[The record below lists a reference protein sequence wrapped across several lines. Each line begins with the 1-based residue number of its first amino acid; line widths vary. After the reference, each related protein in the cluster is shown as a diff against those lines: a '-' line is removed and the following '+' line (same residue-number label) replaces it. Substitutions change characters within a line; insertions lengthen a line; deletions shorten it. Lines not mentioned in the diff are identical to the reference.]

1 MRLLAF
7 LILSFAIP
15 GFALAQSTPDAE
27 FCAGSAGT
35 VDDRIAACSRAITSG
50 KLSTQNLAIT
60 FYNRGRGWSAKGD
73 TDRAI
78 ADFSEAIRL
87 NPQHAKAFNNRGNR
101 WADKGDN
108 DRAIA
113 DYNEAIRLNPQD
125 ANTFNNRGVAQYCQG
140 LFDAAAADFAQGMR
154 LDAKDA
160 DSLIWRSLSLFR
172 SGKAEL
178 ARSELQHASQTFT
191 KGEWPEPV
199 MELLSGQI
207 NPPALL
213 KTAENPDAKKSKD
226 QMCKAHFYLGEYHL
240 LNNRPSEARTLLQN
254 AEQECPK
261 DFIEYNAAVA
271 ELKRMSH

>member
-1 MRLLAF
+1 
-7 LILSFAIP
+7 
-15 GFALAQSTPDAE
+15 
-27 FCAGSAGT
+27 
-35 VDDRIAACSRAITSG
+35 
-50 KLSTQNLAIT
+50 
-60 FYNRGRGWSAKGD
+60 
-73 TDRAI
+73 
-78 ADFSEAIRL
+78 
-87 NPQHAKAFNNRGNR
+87 
-101 WADKGDN
+101 
-108 DRAIA
+108 
-113 DYNEAIRLNPQD
+113 
-125 ANTFNNRGVAQYCQG
+125 
-140 LFDAAAADFAQGMR
+140 MR

-207 NPPALL
+207 NPSALL

-226 QMCKAHFYLGEYHL
+226 QMCEAHFYLGEYHL

-261 DFIEYNAAVA
+261 DFAEYSAAVA